1 MALFLCVHILVGK
14 NESDGK
20 ERRWK
25 IFIGTLPAAPGIPED
40 ADRNMGNMAL
50 DTLSLAM
57 GYVPMQ
63 AVRKN
68 F

>member
-1 MALFLCVHILVGK
+1 MALFLCVHIMVGK

-40 ADRNMGNMAL
+40 ADRI
-50 DTLSLAM
+50 
-57 GYVPMQ
+57 
-63 AVRKN
+63 
-68 F
+68 